1 MVNLLKKLFNKNKM
15 TIEQLKQEN
24 EALKAQI
31 MGISYNL
38 RITDEKLKQ
47 YEMQMDQL
55 HKQNLNLVG
64 EVKHL
69 NMKMSTNNNNQNDSR
84 NY

>member
-1 MVNLLKKLFNKNKM
+1 MFFKKYKM

-31 MGISYNL
+31 MGISHNL

-47 YEMQMDQL
+47 YEMQIDQL

-69 NMKMSTNNNNQNDSR
+69 NMKMAVNNNNQNDSR

>member
-1 MVNLLKKLFNKNKM
+1 M

-24 EALKAQI
+24 DALKAQ
-31 MGISYNL
+31 MLGLANNL
-38 RITDEKLKQ
+38 RITEEKLKM
-47 YEMQMDQL
+47 YEMQVDQL

-84 NY
+84 YY

>member
-24 EALKAQI
+24 DQLKAQV
-31 MGISYNL
+31 MGLANNL
-38 RITDEKLKQ
+38 RITEEKLKM
-47 YEMQMDQL
+47 YEMQVDQL

-84 NY
+84 YY

>member
-1 MVNLLKKLFNKNKM
+1 MFFKKYKM

-31 MGISYNL
+31 MGISHNL

-47 YEMQMDQL
+47 YEMQIDSL

-69 NMKMSTNNNNQNDSR
+69 NMKMSVNNNNQNDSR
-84 NY
+84 YY

>member
-31 MGISYNL
+31 MGISHNL

-47 YEMQMDQL
+47 YEMQIDSL

>member
-1 MVNLLKKLFNKNKM
+1 MFFKKYKM

-24 EALKAQI
+24 EALKAQV
-31 MGISYNL
+31 MGISHNL

-47 YEMQMDQL
+47 YEMQIDSL

-69 NMKMSTNNNNQNDSR
+69 NMKMSVNNNNQNDSR

>member
-1 MVNLLKKLFNKNKM
+1 MANLLKKLFNKNKM

-24 EALKAQI
+24 DALKAQ
-31 MGISYNL
+31 MLGLANNL
-38 RITDEKLKQ
+38 RITEEKLKM
-47 YEMQMDQL
+47 YEMQVDQL

-84 NY
+84 YY

>member
-1 MVNLLKKLFNKNKM
+1 M

-31 MGISYNL
+31 IGVSNNL
-38 RITDEKLKQ
+38 RITEEKLKQ
-47 YEMQMDQL
+47 YEMQIDGL

-84 NY
+84 YY

>member
-1 MVNLLKKLFNKNKM
+1 M

-31 MGISYNL
+31 MGISHNL
-38 RITDEKLKQ
+38 RITDKKLKQ
-47 YEMQMDQL
+47 YEMQIDQL

>member
-1 MVNLLKKLFNKNKM
+1 MFFKKYKM

-31 MGISYNL
+31 MGISHNL

-47 YEMQMDQL
+47 YEMQIDSL

>member
-1 MVNLLKKLFNKNKM
+1 MFFKKYKM

-24 EALKAQI
+24 DALKAQ
-31 MGISYNL
+31 MLGLANNL
-38 RITDEKLKQ
+38 RITEEKLKM
-47 YEMQMDQL
+47 YEMQVDQL

-84 NY
+84 YY

>member
-1 MVNLLKKLFNKNKM
+1 M

-24 EALKAQI
+24 DALKAQ
-31 MGISYNL
+31 MLGLANNL
-38 RITDEKLKQ
+38 RITEEKLKM
-47 YEMQMDQL
+47 YEMQVDQL

-69 NMKMSTNNNNQNDSR
+69 NMKLSTNNNKQNDSR
-84 NY
+84 YY

>member
-1 MVNLLKKLFNKNKM
+1 MFFKKYKM
-15 TIEQLKQEN
+15 TIEHLKQEN
-24 EALKAQI
+24 DALKAQ
-31 MGISYNL
+31 MVGLSNNL
-38 RITDEKLKQ
+38 RITEEKLKM
-47 YEMQMDQL
+47 YEMQVDQL

-84 NY
+84 YY

>member
-1 MVNLLKKLFNKNKM
+1 MFFKKYKM
-15 TIEQLKQEN
+15 TIEQLKHEN

-31 MGISYNL
+31 MGLANNL
-38 RITDEKLKQ
+38 RITEEKLKM
-47 YEMQMDQL
+47 YEMQVDQL

-84 NY
+84 YY

>member
-1 MVNLLKKLFNKNKM
+1 MFFKKYKM

-24 EALKAQI
+24 DALKAQM
-31 MGISYNL
+31 MGLANNL
-38 RITDEKLKQ
+38 RITEEKLKM
-47 YEMQMDQL
+47 YEIQVDQL

-84 NY
+84 YY

>member
-31 MGISYNL
+31 MGISHNL

>member
-1 MVNLLKKLFNKNKM
+1 MFFKKYKM

-24 EALKAQI
+24 DALKAQ
-31 MGISYNL
+31 MLGLANNL
-38 RITDEKLKQ
+38 RITEEKLKM
-47 YEMQMDQL
+47 YEIQVDQL

-84 NY
+84 YY

>member
-1 MVNLLKKLFNKNKM
+1 M

-31 MGISYNL
+31 MGISHNL

-47 YEMQMDQL
+47 YEMQIDQL

-69 NMKMSTNNNNQNDSR
+69 NMKMAVNNNNQNDSR

>member
-24 EALKAQI
+24 DALKAQ
-31 MGISYNL
+31 MLGLANNL
-38 RITDEKLKQ
+38 RITEEKLKQ
-47 YEMQMDQL
+47 YQMQIDQL

-84 NY
+84 YY

>member
-1 MVNLLKKLFNKNKM
+1 M

-24 EALKAQI
+24 EALRAQI

-38 RITDEKLKQ
+38 RITYDKVKK
-47 YEMQMDQL
+47 YEIQMDNL
-55 HKQNLNLVG
+55 RKQNLNLIG

-69 NMKMSTNNNNQNDSR
+69 NMLAQNSSYNSNDSR

>member
-1 MVNLLKKLFNKNKM
+1 M

-24 EALKAQI
+24 DALKAQ
-31 MGISYNL
+31 MLGLANNL
-38 RITDEKLKQ
+38 RITEEKLKM
-47 YEMQMDQL
+47 YEIQVDQL

-84 NY
+84 YY

>member
-1 MVNLLKKLFNKNKM
+1 
-15 TIEQLKQEN
+15 
-24 EALKAQI
+24 
-31 MGISYNL
+31 MGISHNL

-47 YEMQMDQL
+47 YEMQIDQL

>member
-1 MVNLLKKLFNKNKM
+1 M

-24 EALKAQI
+24 DALKAQ
-31 MGISYNL
+31 MLGLANNL
-38 RITDEKLKQ
+38 RITEEKLKQ
-47 YEMQMDQL
+47 YQMQIDQL

-84 NY
+84 YY

>member
-47 YEMQMDQL
+47 YEMQIDQL

>member
-1 MVNLLKKLFNKNKM
+1 M

-24 EALKAQI
+24 DALKAQ
-31 MGISYNL
+31 MLGLANNL
-38 RITDEKLKQ
+38 RITEEKLKM
-47 YEMQMDQL
+47 YEMQVDQL

-69 NMKMSTNNNNQNDSR
+69 NMKMSVNNNNQNDSR
-84 NY
+84 YY

>member
-1 MVNLLKKLFNKNKM
+1 M

-31 MGISYNL
+31 MGISHNL

-47 YEMQMDQL
+47 YEMQIDQL

>member
-1 MVNLLKKLFNKNKM
+1 MKANEL
-15 TIEQLKQEN
+15 QAEN

-31 MGISYNL
+31 AGISFNL
-38 RITDEKLKQ
+38 KNADAKIKQ
-47 YEMQMDQL
+47 LEMQLDQL

-84 NY
+84 YY

>member
-1 MVNLLKKLFNKNKM
+1 M

-24 EALKAQI
+24 DALKAQI
-31 MGISYNL
+31 VGLANNL
-38 RITDEKLKQ
+38 RITEEKLKM
-47 YEMQMDQL
+47 YEMQVDQL

-84 NY
+84 YY

>member
-1 MVNLLKKLFNKNKM
+1 M

-24 EALKAQI
+24 NALKAQI
-31 MGISYNL
+31 LGLANNL
-38 RITDEKLKQ
+38 RITEEKLKM
-47 YEMQMDQL
+47 YEMQVDQL

-84 NY
+84 YY

>member
-1 MVNLLKKLFNKNKM
+1 MVSLLKKLFNKNKM

-24 EALKAQI
+24 DALKAQI
-31 MGISYNL
+31 MGISHNL

-47 YEMQMDQL
+47 YEMQIDSL

-69 NMKMSTNNNNQNDSR
+69 NMKMSVNNNNQNDSR

>member
-1 MVNLLKKLFNKNKM
+1 MEL
-15 TIEQLKQEN
+15 EQLKQEN

-47 YEMQMDQL
+47 YEMQIDQL

>member
-1 MVNLLKKLFNKNKM
+1 MEL
-15 TIEQLKQEN
+15 EQLKQEN
-24 EALKAQI
+24 SHLKAQI
-31 MGISYNL
+31 MGISHNL

-47 YEMQMDQL
+47 YEMQIDQL

>member
-24 EALKAQI
+24 DALKAQM
-31 MGISYNL
+31 MGLANNL
-38 RITDEKLKQ
+38 RITEEKLKM
-47 YEMQMDQL
+47 YEMQVDQL

-84 NY
+84 YY

>member
-1 MVNLLKKLFNKNKM
+1 M

-31 MGISYNL
+31 MGISHNL

-47 YEMQMDQL
+47 YEMQIDSL